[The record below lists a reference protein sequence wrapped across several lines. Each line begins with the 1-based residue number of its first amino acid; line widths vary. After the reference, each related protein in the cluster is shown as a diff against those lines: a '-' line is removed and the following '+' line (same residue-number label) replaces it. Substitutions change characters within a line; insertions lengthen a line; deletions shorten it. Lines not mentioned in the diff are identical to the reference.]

1 MYVENRVALITG
13 ASGGLGRCFVK
24 EFLKNG
30 IRGITLMDL
39 NDEVGKEQVRVL
51 EEEYGRNKVIF
62 FKGDVTNATELEDAF
77 KKTVD
82 VFQNI
87 DIVVNNAAIGG
98 EIDFK
103 KSIDVN
109 LIGVLTGTTLAM
121 DNYLPKYKTL
131 DQPIVVNIAS
141 VYGLDGGPCA
151 TAYSAAKHGVIG
163 IGKCFSFNCHYKATG
178 VKIISICPGFTDT
191 ALPKN
196 SAPFIRPGRY
206 QDILRELISS
216 LYFQQPEVVS
226 RSLVK
231 ILDNCN
237 TGDVWIVEDDKCYQ
251 VEIPDRFSLKKLKEL
266 EI

>member
-1 MYVENRVALITG
+1 MYVKNRVALVTG
-13 ASGGLGRCFVK
+13 ASGGLGRSFVE

-39 NDEVGKEQVRVL
+39 NDEVRKEQVRVL

-62 FKGDVTNATELEDAF
+62 CKGDVTNATEFEGAF
-77 KKTVD
+77 KKTID
-82 VFQNI
+82 VFRNI
-87 DIVVNNAAIGG
+87 DIVVNNAGLVS
-98 EIDFK
+98 EMDFK
-103 KSIDVN
+103 KCIDIN
-109 LIGVLTGTTLAM
+109 LTGVLTGTTLAM

-141 VYGLDGGPCA
+141 IYGLDGSPFL
-151 TAYSAAKHGVIG
+151 TAYSATKHGVIG
-163 IGKCFSFNCHYKATG
+163 IGKCFSLNCHYEATG

-196 SAPFIRPGRY
+196 CGSVLRPGRY
-206 QDILRELISS
+206 RDIVRELIPN
-216 LYFQQPEVVS
+216 LYLQEPEFVS

-231 ILDNCN
+231 ILDNCS
-237 TGDVWIVEDDKCYQ
+237 TGDVWIVEDNKCCQ
-251 VEIPDRFSLKKLKEL
+251 VEIPDRSSLKKLRVL